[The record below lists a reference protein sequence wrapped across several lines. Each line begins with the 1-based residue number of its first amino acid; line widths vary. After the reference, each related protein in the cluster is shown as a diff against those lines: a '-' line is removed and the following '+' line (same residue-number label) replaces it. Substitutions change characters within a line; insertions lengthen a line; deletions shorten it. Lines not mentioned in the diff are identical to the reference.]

1 MNGRSIHVLHLFS
14 FKSFDIY
21 LYRETIREF
30 GSDYFIDT
38 IQDLDEYMEENP
50 IGVPTERE
58 VSVLDKDLPV
68 YRTVFRRTS
77 AEWKE

>member
-1 MNGRSIHVLHLFS
+1 MNVRSIHVLHLFS
-14 FKSFDIY
+14 SKSFDNHFC
-21 LYRETIREF
+21 RETIREF
-30 GSDYFIDT
+30 GSDYFMDT
-38 IQDLDEYMEENP
+38 IEDLDEYMEENP

-77 AEWKE
+77 SEWKE